1 MAARATSRFPCPM
14 HASWRRPKRLTMGFH
29 EVFGALYDRLGFQK
43 VFGARKKM
51 AARLFRQAVLM
62 PTGRAGLQQARVLR
76 QAFQA
81 PWRGSEPGQVLPH
94 DGRGQ

>member
-1 MAARATSRFPCPM
+1 
-14 HASWRRPKRLTMGFH
+14 MGFH

-62 PTGRAGLQQARVLR
+62 RLAAPGSSKRACCDKLSRHHGVEVNPDNSTSPFYDSNSIGGHIL
-76 QAFQA
+76 
-81 PWRGSEPGQVLPH
+81 H
-94 DGRGQ
+94 I